1 MNIYSLSLIPRSPD
15 KKTTTFMQN
24 IYINFPLHILVFRHT
39 SSTSWLEGVKENLPK
54 CSVKSIINTA
64 CAHHLYIH
72 TRITRSVVY
81 RWCARIQYIW
91 GQSFERPIRQF
102 YDRIRDD
109 LLENRIRFQILFSQR
124 RYFFIRSLYF
134 KTVKNFLRQRRF
146 VCIRIYKNVSISF
159 RDAPDI
165 RIIRSFIIYPVTTDN
180 KIWVCKNV

>member
-1 MNIYSLSLIPRSPD
+1 M
-15 KKTTTFMQN
+15 
-24 IYINFPLHILVFRHT
+24 FREVNNQHGMCT
-39 SSTSWLEGVKENLPK
+39 SSVYTHADNTIRCVQMMRTYTSEA
-54 CSVKSIINTA
+54 S
-64 CAHHLYIH
+64 
-72 TRITRSVVY
+72 
-81 RWCARIQYIW
+81 
-91 GQSFERPIRQF
+91 QSFERPIRQF

-180 KIWVCKNV
+180 KI